1 MNPSILMGIVLA
13 LALPAFGR
21 PVEQERGRPTAILV
35 SPIHDAQVV
44 RGDDGKDHVEYE
56 LLVVNA
62 VDQPVTLTS
71 LTVLDPAAKELTRIE
86 GPVLV
91 AATQT
96 LLDKKPVTEIPA
108 SAAVSVDVELIVPPG
123 TAPERVTHRL
133 VYSVP
138 AGTSTAVFVEPPVI
152 DGPEVAINRRAATVI
167 KPPVKGDGWLST
179 SACCT
184 PNVHRDLRVAVNGR
198 RIETPETFAL
208 DWALLK
214 GDRVYE
220 GDGSRN
226 DQFYVYGADV
236 YAVANG
242 TVVSVQ
248 DGKPDATPNKAMTPK
263 TLSDFGG
270 NQVML
275 EIAPKVYGLRAPA
288 AGKSAGK
295 GWRHCEGR
303 RDPGQD
309 RKHRPISRSPP
320 ALWSFEPPR
329 PLHRTEPAVRHRQL
343 HLGRHSGFQGLAGRH
358 GGDHPGIEAGSFR
371 VPALRQHPKFPVA
384 QNFVVLRHEEV

>member
-108 SAAVSVDVELIVPPG
+108 SAAVSVDVDLIVPPG

-152 DGPEVAINRRAATVI
+152 DGPEV
-167 KPPVKGDGWLST
+167 
-179 SACCT
+179 
-184 PNVHRDLRVAVNGR
+184 
-198 RIETPETFAL
+198 
-208 DWALLK
+208 
-214 GDRVYE
+214 
-220 GDGSRN
+220 
-226 DQFYVYGADV
+226 
-236 YAVANG
+236 
-242 TVVSVQ
+242 
-248 DGKPDATPNKAMTPK
+248 
-263 TLSDFGG
+263 
-270 NQVML
+270 
-275 EIAPKVYGLRAPA
+275 
-288 AGKSAGK
+288 
-295 GWRHCEGR
+295 
-303 RDPGQD
+303 
-309 RKHRPISRSPP
+309 
-320 ALWSFEPPR
+320 
-329 PLHRTEPAVRHRQL
+329 
-343 HLGRHSGFQGLAGRH
+343 
-358 GGDHPGIEAGSFR
+358 
-371 VPALRQHPKFPVA
+371 
-384 QNFVVLRHEEV
+384 